1 MRRLLLYLAMAVVP
15 AWSHAEEPV
24 PAKLLIA
31 FASVRERRAPPYPK
45 IYFYE
50 HDGVSKGKLVGSIDT
65 IGTEVNK
72 SRADMHPAL
81 SPDGRF
87 CVFSAQL
94 GVTDGA
100 RIEVWDRH
108 DKKLLDLPDLNVSK
122 DVHQMTPSW
131 TVDGKRIAFSA
142 WNRPGGTPRWGVY
155 LYDTGVKKI
164 VDLPGLNSAVFDQ
177 RMPALSGDRKFLAYT
192 SNAKTGV
199 GGIDVFLYD
208 LSEKKVL
215 PLPEMN
221 SKNMDIQP
229 ALSGDGRLVAFSS
242 DRPGGLGGR
251 DIYLFD
257 RIDKKFLPLPG
268 LNSPGPEQSPSLS
281 ADGRYLAFVSER
293 PGGSGERDVYLYDRQ
308 AGKLL
313 LTPGLNSK
321 DDEFDPCVIVLP
333 GQRK

>member
-1 MRRLLLYLAMAVVP
+1 MRRLLLYLVVAVVP
-15 AWSHAEEPV
+15 QLAHAQEVAP
-24 PAKLLIA
+24 PKLLIA

-50 HDGVSKGKLVGSIDT
+50 HDGAASGKLVGAIDT

-72 SRADMHPAL
+72 SRADMHPAV
-81 SPDGRF
+81 SHDGRF
-87 CVFSAQL
+87 CTFSGQF
-94 GVTDGA
+94 GITDGA
-100 RIEVWDRH
+100 RIEVWDRQ
-108 DKKLLDLPDLNVSK
+108 DKKLLSFPELNVSK
-122 DVHQMTPSW
+122 DVHQMTPSL
-131 TVDGKRIAFSA
+131 TGDGKRIAFSA

-155 LYDTGVKKI
+155 LYDTGGKKI
-164 VDLPGLNSAVFDQ
+164 IDLPGLNGAVFDQ
-177 RMPALSGDRKFLAYT
+177 RMPAFSGDGKFLAYAC
-192 SNAKTGV
+192 NAKNGV
-199 GGIDVFLYD
+199 GLTDIFLYD
-208 LSEKKVL
+208 LSDKKVL

-242 DRPGGLGGR
+242 DRPGGQGGR

-281 ADGRYLAFVSER
+281 ADGRYLTFVSER

-308 AGKLL
+308 AQKLL
-313 LTPGLNSK
+313 PTPGLNSK
-321 DDEFDPCVIVLP
+321 DDDFDPCVIVLP
-333 GQRK
+333 DRK